1 MCSLAVRARQ
11 MSVIALGLVC
21 WAVSAGAA
29 YHPLKRVVLGREG
42 GWDLLTVDPEARRLY
57 IPRSSHI
64 LVVDADSCQIVGDIL
79 DTPGVHGVAVAHDL
93 GRGFSSNG
101 ADSSATIFDLKDL
114 KALAK
119 VRTGS
124 KPDAI
129 VYDPASRRVFTMNA
143 GSRNATAID
152 AALGKVAG
160 TVALGGRPELAAVDG
175 KGRLYVNLE
184 DSSAVVVVDTRA
196 LKVLSRW
203 SLAPGLGPT
212 GLALDREHQLLFAAC
227 SNQLMVVLSAVDGK
241 VVTTLP
247 IGNGVDGAA
256 FDPEK
261 GLAFSSNGEG
271 NLTVVKE
278 EAPDR
283 LQVLETAT
291 TQAGARTLAL
301 DEKTHH
307 LFLVTA
313 EFGPAPEPTAEH
325 PRPRRPVVPGSF
337 VLLVMGE

>member
-1 MCSLAVRARQ
+1 
-11 MSVIALGLVC
+11 
-21 WAVSAGAA
+21 
-29 YHPLKRVVLGREG
+29 
-42 GWDLLTVDPEARRLY
+42 
-57 IPRSSHI
+57 
-64 LVVDADSCQIVGDIL
+64 
-79 DTPGVHGVAVAHDL
+79 
-93 GRGFSSNG
+93 
-101 ADSSATIFDLKDL
+101 
-114 KALAK
+114 
-119 VRTGS
+119 
-124 KPDAI
+124 
-129 VYDPASRRVFTMNA
+129 
-143 GSRNATAID
+143 
-152 AALGKVAG
+152 
-160 TVALGGRPELAAVDG
+160 VDG

-203 SLAPGLGPT
+203 SLAPGLEPT
-212 GLALDREHQLLFAAC
+212 GLALDRAHQLLFAAC
-227 SNQLMVVLSAVDGK
+227 GNQIMVVLSAVDGK

-256 FDPEK
+256 FDSEK

-283 LQVLETAT
+283 LQVIETAP